1 MSFVSQLIIVII
13 HYASIFG
20 LLISGLLSLIL
31 PDKRKK
37 MLFLFISFL
46 FAGILSFVYYS
57 AILFFIVGIL
67 MVLFFLSLYL
77 FVLQI
82 EIFGNKT
89 GPDENKKLNG
99 RAKNILLN
107 IIVPLLFCAAAVYFF
122 YKYTVDFLRSVSGSG
137 NIFIAGLG
145 DISKQFFT
153 DYSLILVII
162 TASLLMS
169 FLWFIIISK
178 SEE

>member
-1 MSFVSQLIIVII
+1 MSFISQLIIMIM

-37 MLFLFISFL
+37 ILFLFISFL
-46 FAGILSFVYYS
+46 FVGILSFVYYS
-57 AILFFIVGIL
+57 GILFFIVGIL
-67 MVLFFLSLYL
+67 MVFFFISLYL
-77 FVLQI
+77 FVFQM

-89 GPDENKKLNG
+89 GLDENKKLNG
-99 RAKNILLN
+99 RVKNTLLN
-107 IIVPLLFCAAAVYFF
+107 IIIPLLFCATAGYFI
-122 YKYTVDFLRSVSGSG
+122 YNYTFDFLRSVSGSG

-162 TASLLMS
+162 VASLFMS
-169 FLWFIIISK
+169 FLWFIIISQG
-178 SEE
+178 EE